1 MHKIGWFL
9 FEYTATIFTFHYYF
23 KELKFKFLNILINF
37 TMNNISAFLL
47 CLVCAFFSFLILGFN
62 YFALYQL
69 LPIVI
74 FYIFQLKV
82 FNKIKRSETI
92 PFIFYILSLL
102 LLLLFPLA
110 MQTMWY
116 FDINNLASK
125 SSTSGLLF
133 VWLPIY
139 AVIPGII
146 TCLITWIIKRKSE
159 KEN

>member
-1 MHKIGWFL
+1 
-9 FEYTATIFTFHYYF
+9 
-23 KELKFKFLNILINF
+23 
-37 TMNNISAFLL
+37 MNNLSAFLL
-47 CLVCAFFSFLILGFN
+47 CLLCALAAFLILGFN

-69 LPIVI
+69 LPIAI

-82 FNKIKRSETI
+82 FNKIKRSETA

-102 LLLLFPLA
+102 ILLFFPLA
-110 MQTMWY
+110 MQIMWY

-146 TCLITWIIKRKSE
+146 TCLIAWILGRKSGI
-159 KEN
+159 